1 MLDSIKLNFNGANSL
16 LLHNWLFLLIRKHLL
31 ALSRITKMNKN
42 ASFPLKELKV
52 YKEKQKGRTRDSI
65 KDPI

>member
-16 LLHNWLFLLIRKHLL
+16 LLHKWLFLLIREHLL

-42 ASFPLKELKV
+42 ASFPLKELKL
-52 YKEKQKGRTRDSI
+52 YKEKEKGRTRGSM
-65 KDPI
+65 KDLI